1 MNAIIRC
8 ASLSLLVAISSC
20 GGSHSRADAPSSR
33 GAESAPAQQG
43 RDTKDLEGAPVYD
56 AKGKQKPCELPVPTC
71 PEPARD
77 RDFLDKCT
85 LAGFQVRRCGCELV
99 CSGNVVAEKS
109 HYDARGKPKRCEPER
124 KDCTPPD
131 TSARFQDA
139 CNDAGHQL
147 VVCGCEWLCTGPLK
161 DSGGGGD

>member
-1 MNAIIRC
+1 
-8 ASLSLLVAISSC
+8 VF
-20 GGSHSRADAPSSR
+20 
-33 GAESAPAQQG
+33 
-43 RDTKDLEGAPVYD
+43 D
-56 AKGKQKPCELPVPTC
+56 AKGKQKPCDLPVPTC
-71 PEPARD
+71 PEPVRD
-77 RDFLDKCT
+77 RDFLDKCA

-99 CSGNVVAEKS
+99 CSGNVVTEKS